1 MSWQIPLQTASYRGV
16 DFEVQSVSD
25 NFERSLVEH
34 AYPFLNGADLEDMGL
49 GVRTVQMQAV
59 FFGENYYESLT
70 RFLEAITK
78 LGDDV
83 LIHPLLGRLPNMMLA
98 STTIRHE
105 ADYINY
111 AALDLT
117 FKESIPSQPIFVFEE
132 SALTQVDSLL
142 NDVEGLLEDGLSFLE
157 SLIQALNFI
166 SNAFDRWQAFWAS
179 IYGIYWQLVELFG
192 LDKNKYRLS
201 ATSPN
206 NKTAFKEQV
215 INAAKQINEMIEEG
229 LNEVADR
236 STLTVRAGFDEVL
249 RTVNQIKLLPRNLV
263 TGRSDKALSASYFM
277 RQVLNAKTSSGQS
290 SGTVSRLTATVS
302 GIGSNSTQFYQ
313 DRRLGGL
320 ERLKL
325 SQIKQADCLMRLVCA
340 IHLMRLGVE
349 IIEDEEE
356 TLLPSEVE
364 YINHQVRTAI
374 ADAINSI
381 RALQQEDLAVKNV
394 AQPNTAIYNRSYQM
408 IEGLRKTAHKMNLLT
423 IAVINRKPPLVVRE
437 SGVSGTIHQVAH
449 DFYGNYKRA
458 DELLRLNPHIRLPIF
473 INRGDLLNAYAK

>member
-59 FFGENYYESLT
+59 FFGENYHEDLT
-70 RFLEAITK
+70 LFLEAITK
-78 LGDDV
+78 IGADV
-83 LIHPLLGRLPNMMLA
+83 LIHPILGRLPNMMLA
-98 STTIRHE
+98 SAIIRHE

-117 FKESIPSQPIFVFEE
+117 FKESVPTQPIFVFEE
-132 SALTQVDSLL
+132 STLTQVDSLL
-142 NDVEGLLEDGLSFLE
+142 NDEDELFDDSLSFFE
-157 SLIQALNFI
+157 SLIQALDFI
-166 SNAFDRWQAFWAS
+166 NNTYDRLQAFWAS
-179 IYGIYWQLVELFG
+179 MYGIYWQLVELFG
-192 LDKNKYRLS
+192 LDKHKYRLS

-206 NKTAFKEQV
+206 NKAAFKEQV
-215 INAAKQINEMIEEG
+215 LNAVEQINEMIEEG

-249 RTVNQIKLLPRNLV
+249 RTVNQIKQLPRNLV
-263 TGRSDKALSASYFM
+263 TGRSDKALPASYFI
-277 RQVLNAKTSSGQS
+277 RQILNAKTSLGQS
-290 SGTVSRLTATVS
+290 SSNGD
-302 GIGSNSTQFYQ
+302 GSLSTTTQNSSSSTQFYQ

-320 ERLKL
+320 GRLKL